1 VTHSQQ
7 LDDPAVRQEDD
18 AFNRWPFS
26 ERLADTIAS
35 FDARA
40 GAPVIGIYGKWGSG
54 KTSVLNFLTS
64 ALADKHGD
72 KPVLHR
78 FNP

>member
-1 VTHSQQ
+1 MTHNQQ

-26 ERLADTIAS
+26 ERLADTIAN
-35 FDARA
+35 FDAGA

-54 KTSVLNFLTS
+54 K
-64 ALADKHGD
+64 
-72 KPVLHR
+72 P
-78 FNP
+78 PC